1 MDCEEIRIDMRIPD
15 PANRAENRRAVQVM
29 CKDSQIICVI
39 CYNGNRSRMR
49 PLQSFRFLLIP
60 CA

>member
-15 PANRAENRRAVQVM
+15 SANRAENRRVVQVM
-29 CKDSQIICVI
+29 CKDSQIICVV
-39 CYNGNRSRMR
+39 CYNGNHSRMHL
-49 PLQSFRFLLIP
+49 LQSFQFLLIP

>member
-15 PANRAENRRAVQVM
+15 PENRAENRRTVQVT
-29 CKDSQIICVI
+29 CKDSQIICAV
-39 CYNGNRSRMR
+39 CYNGNHSRMR
-49 PLQSFRFLLIP
+49 PLQSFRFLLIL